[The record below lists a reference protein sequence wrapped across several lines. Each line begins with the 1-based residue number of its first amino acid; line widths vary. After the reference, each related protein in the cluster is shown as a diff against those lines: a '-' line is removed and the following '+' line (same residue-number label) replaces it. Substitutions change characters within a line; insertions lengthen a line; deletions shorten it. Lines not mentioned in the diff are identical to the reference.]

1 MTVLVYLLLQYL
13 LESSPQASTLAFTA
27 ALLFAVHPIH
37 TEAVAGIVG
46 RSELLAAGFLLTAW
60 LLHLRDRHLL
70 TLLCFALAL
79 LAKESAVVFLPLVLI
94 CDYARGRL
102 KPRLLYV
109 SIAGMTTLYLATFWR
124 LQGSRFGTV
133 IPFLDNPLAGLPAG
147 LRILNA
153 LRVGWKYLGLHVY
166 PAALSSDYS
175 YAAITLYSNGR
186 TLGVV
191 ATAFVLALWI
201 WALYTRRVAWAV
213 AGAIYL
219 VGFAV
224 TANLLFPIGTIMGE
238 RLAYLPSIGFFPAGR
253 PDLDTTEKMPAS
265 PRLGGADNRPG
276 GSLRAHG
283 RTQPRLARRFHSL
296 FRRSPCRSGQ
306 RQNAQRHCRP
316 VCRSRRIRHRTPR
329 VPDGPRYL
337 PNYPEA
343 LESFGLLESSM
354 GHDQESRQ
362 LLERALSLAQ
372 KGSVKYDFALVNL
385 AAQYIKLG
393 QKGQRPET
401 SRPEHHR
408 IAFLRPRLGQPR
420 RDSLQVRPVVFGP
433 LRRANHLA
441 PRSRQLPGASGV
453 VPAQFFRPAHLPI
466 VLCDAVCLLLDSFSP
481 IARFLRPGLSRRGLT
496 IFLFVQPRVP
506 QIFPDHCA
514 NLCTS
519 RPSAIPRWC
528 GRRKKFVGTAADC
541 RLRLPVQPSEIIVKP
556 SQDLDWTT
564 NPPSA
569 PAKPALYEH
578 LCSRSRANRT
588 ECSTPYLG

>member
-1 MTVLVYLLLQYL
+1 MKERMRLALLLSAAALVYGNTLQNGFAQDDEIYILQNHAVTGHALRELFAPNYFSHVFRPLSFVTFSCNWLVAGAHPFGYHLVNLLLHAVVTLLVYLLLQFL

-60 LLHLRDRHLL
+60 LMHLRDRHLL

-109 SIAGMTTLYLATFWR
+109 SIAGMTTLYLATFWK

-186 TLGVV
+186 TLWAVV
-191 ATAFVLALWI
+191 ATAFVLALWL
-201 WALYTRRVAWAV
+201 WALYTRRAAWAV

-238 RLAYLPSIGFFPAGR
+238 RLAYLPSIGFFLLVALIWTPLEKCRPALAWAVLIIALAALSVRTVARNRDWRDDFTLCSAALLVVPDSAKMHNGIAVQYAGR
-253 PDLDTTEKMPAS
+253 GELDTA
-265 PRLGGADNRPG
+265 RLEFQTALG
-276 GSLRAHG
+276 
-283 RTQPRLARRFHSL
+283 
-296 FRRSPCRSGQ
+296 
-306 RQNAQRHCRP
+306 
-316 VCRSRRIRHRTPR
+316 I
-329 VPDGPRYL
+329 Y

-343 LESFGLLESSM
+343 LESFGLLESSV

-372 KGSVKYDFALVNL
+372 KGSVKYNFAVVNL

-393 QKGQRPET
+393 QNDNALKLLDQDIIDSPSYARAWANRAVIRYKYGQSASARSDAQTALHLDPANPQAQAVLSLLNSSDPLT
-401 SRPEHHR
+401 SR
-408 IAFLRPRLGQPR
+408 
-420 RDSLQVRPVVFGP
+420 
-433 LRRANHLA
+433 
-441 PRSRQLPGASGV
+441 
-453 VPAQFFRPAHLPI
+453 
-466 VLCDAVCLLLDSFSP
+466 
-481 IARFLRPGLSRRGLT
+481 
-496 IFLFVQPRVP
+496 
-506 QIFPDHCA
+506 
-514 NLCTS
+514 
-519 RPSAIPRWC
+519 
-528 GRRKKFVGTAADC
+528 
-541 RLRLPVQPSEIIVKP
+541 
-556 SQDLDWTT
+556 
-564 NPPSA
+564 
-569 PAKPALYEH
+569 
-578 LCSRSRANRT
+578 
-588 ECSTPYLG
+588 